1 LTADG
6 ADSILKVRAIP
17 ERGWNVAAAK
27 KRELFEVFQPSDREP
42 GKGDASSTPS
52 TPSPPSPPPTP
63 PSPPPIAPQKRT
75 LWEEKASARPAQIT
89 FTLSR
94 GTLLFAGIVF
104 VLIIAIAYALGQRS
118 GRLSAASEDLIM
130 RDETPSRLPTTPVA
144 TREIR
149 PTVSAIKS
157 GYIVQLISYGKK
169 TKSGMADEL
178 IKALQGAG
186 YRAYT
191 RESEKDIGVCAG
203 LFATWEKAEEA
214 KKWFATNKVG
224 GIGPFEDPM
233 VYPYTEE

>member
-1 LTADG
+1 M
-6 ADSILKVRAIP
+6 
-17 ERGWNVAAAK
+17 
-27 KRELFEVFQPSDREP
+27 
-42 GKGDASSTPS
+42 
-52 TPSPPSPPPTP
+52 
-63 PSPPPIAPQKRT
+63 
-75 LWEEKASARPAQIT
+75 
-89 FTLSR
+89 
-94 GTLLFAGIVF
+94 
-104 VLIIAIAYALGQRS
+104 LIIAIAYALGQRS
-118 GRLSAASEDLIM
+118 GRLSAAVEQPVL
-130 RDETPSRLPTTPVA
+130 RDDTPSQFATTPVA

-178 IKALQGAG
+178 IKALQDAG

-203 LFATWEKAEEA
+203 LFATREKADEA
-214 KKWFATNKVG
+214 KKWFATNKVS